1 MYFWEEM
8 IYGELFVIWRRFLE
22 TDQSSITCWFNASQQ
37 VAKIIISR
45 ISPSR
50 ENLYW
55 IIYFHNGYHLCT
67 FNYLLDERKSIFCLQ
82 LLVSFW
88 QVWWEKLCFCYSL
101 DELAGLFSYN
111 VFAYIRHIF
120 ICFREYLGLLIFL
133 YTFITGSI
141 LMCLILFHFLTTKV
155 TVFTALIDII
165 YLETIVTQTWL
176 LCFYGQ
182 KLIDSSSG
190 VADAIYDSDWTEVDD
205 CYFKKQIVLI
215 LIRSQRP
222 KRLSAMG
229 FADISLET
237 FAAVSNLILR
247 RFIYQLTFLLPQ
259 ILSSTY
265 SYFSL
270 LRTVF
275 SENWNVKV
283 LCRRETNKLRTMSA
297 YIREIIQRLQQ

>member
-1 MYFWEEM
+1 MVIIFVPLIIFWM
-8 IYGELFVIWRRFLE
+8 SGKAFFVSSFWFPFDKYDERNYAFAILWMNWQGYSLITYLLISDIFLYACV
-22 TDQSSITCWFNASQQ
+22 T
-37 VAKIIISR
+37 IISMEFN
-45 ISPSR
+45 ILKHEVKNFKLQSP
-50 ENLYW
+50 E
-55 IIYFHNGYHLCT
+55 G
-67 FNYLLDERKSIFCLQ
+67 RKVNV
-82 LLVSFW
+82 VSFIERH
-88 QVWWEKLCFCYSL
+88 VKLRDLSDQL
-101 DELAGLFSYN
+101 QG
-111 VFAYIRHIF
+111 IF
-120 ICFREYLGLLIFL
+120 GPIFL

-237 FAAVSNLILR
+237 FAAVSNLVLR